1 MSQGFDGALQLP
13 SQSALLFKK
22 RKKEEEEEEKTPR
35 VRPVRERH

>member
-22 RKKEEEEEEKTPR
+22 RKKEEEEKTPR